1 MKVLKGKGT
10 KMMGGLAFILSCAIP
25 WFSAD
30 AGTVAWYRFNEGTLG
45 ARVDSSIVI
54 ENSANPGQLQG
65 RCQQQM
71 ANGTLSTTDTGYM
84 PMSVAGFPAGNGV
97 VDPITRSKAA
107 NDRAFRFLTSKWGD
121 SNEGGAGHY
130 YVSKGDGAC
139 VTVPH
144 DDRFHLSSFT
154 VECFFRMDPIELSE
168 GQVND
173 TSEQVLV
180 CLPTGIG
187 NGSYSFYLWIVN
199 NLHRIHGGMLGL
211 NNVRSNLDYKDV
223 DFIDGKWHHVAV
235 TFDGASRTM
244 RLYLD
249 YIKVKEATN
258 VNAALPYYDSA
269 RRIPLMIGSDGT
281 GYGRRFCGDID
292 EVRISDEALAVDA
305 LLRPAAYMPEID
317 APSTVCHVTFDTAAS
332 DKFGFPLWKELNALP
347 LDGAIKAEVKWDSVK
362 GREPELDMS
371 SLPAVDVYN
380 ATKSGNKAIRNSV
393 SLHAPTNQPFYSA
406 SLFVDDR
413 QDGVHTILNGSFTLE
428 FFARIPARPIG
439 VRNNSACIAFFGKS
453 WTGGP
458 LIMSVNQNGKLAFL
472 LNDADTNTSMN
483 DWDSAGAVCDNV
495 WHHIAFTYDRPNK
508 TAKAYLDRRLVRTFN
523 PVNLDFAAVDSDGS
537 RMLEIGSGYGP
548 DGSYGFSAGP
558 WIDEFRL
565 SNVVLDRQ
573 DFLVNRRTHFG
584 LSIGIK

>member
-121 SNEGGAGHY
+121 PNEGGAGHY

-173 TSEQVLV
+173 TTEQVLV

-199 NLHRIHGGMLGL
+199 KLHRIHGGMWGL
-211 NNVRSNLDYKDV
+211 NNVCSNLDYKDV

-235 TFDGASRTM
+235 TFDGASRIM

-380 ATKSGNKAIRNSV
+380 ADLREKLKAMAAEEGITLREGVYMMFTGPSFETPAEIR
-393 SLHAPTNQPFYSA
+393 
-406 SLFVDDR
+406 
-413 QDGVHTILNGSFTLE
+413 
-428 FFARIPARPIG
+428 FARTIG
-439 VRNNSACIAFFGKS
+439 ADAAGMSTVPETIVANYLGMEVLGLACATNMATGLAVNKHSHEEVLRIANESSGRLCD
-453 WTGGP
+453 
-458 LIMSVNQNGKLAFL
+458 LIKHLA
-472 LNDADTNTSMN
+472 A
-483 DWDSAGAVCDNV
+483 A
-495 WHHIAFTYDRPNK
+495 P
-508 TAKAYLDRRLVRTFN
+508 
-523 PVNLDFAAVDSDGS
+523 DF
-537 RMLEIGSGYGP
+537 
-548 DGSYGFSAGP
+548 
-558 WIDEFRL
+558 
-565 SNVVLDRQ
+565 
-573 DFLVNRRTHFG
+573 
-584 LSIGIK
+584 